1 MVTQLDLAPSRAS
14 SVTLLGGELALDFAN
29 TESGRGHSSHQDHL
43 QQPTDIADWLEHAK
57 AVGPPEAAWLRAE
70 AAADRDVGQALLSRA
85 RARRADIN
93 AIATA
98 VARKST
104 PDGAAMARLN
114 AFHGACLSCGGLHPA
129 GSAFH
134 WAWDIKTRPIE
145 AALGPVTMSA
155 IAILTGLDLARVK
168 ECGGEHCGWIF
179 YDRSKN
185 NTRRWCEME
194 ICGNR
199 GQTASRLR
207 SAAGRPGIETPSAMD
222 GRRGRAGG
230 DSRLRDHRRN
240 RSGAAMPDRPPR
252 ALAERGT
259 LLDP

>member
-1 MVTQLDLAPSRAS
+1 MVIDPDLPPARAS

-43 QQPTDIADWLEHAK
+43 QQPTDVADWLEHAK

-70 AAADRDVGQALLSRA
+70 AAADGDVGQALLSRA
-85 RARRADIN
+85 RALRGDIH

-98 VARKST
+98 IARKRPPEPT
-104 PDGAAMARLN
+104 AMARLN
-114 AFHGACLSCGGLHPA
+114 AFHGACLSCGVLHPA

-134 WAWDIKTRPIE
+134 WAWDIKARPIE
-145 AALGPVTMSA
+145 AALAPVTMSA

-185 NTRRWCEME
+185 NTRHWCEME

-199 GQTASRLR
+199 AKQRRLR
-207 SAAGRPGIETPSAMD
+207 A
-222 GRRGRAGG
+222 RRGQ
-230 DSRLRDHRRN
+230 D
-240 RSGAAMPDRPPR
+240 
-252 ALAERGT
+252 
-259 LLDP
+259 